1 MKIAKFIEL
10 ASKIAGKKSPSTFL
24 AENDAF
30 LRTFPKCTAIL
41 EKLAAGKLLPTPA
54 MALVLLTVSRETD
67 VRASRSPGPTPK
79 VGAPKVGV
87 PKKASP
93 PKAEKR
99 YTVILSAHNGWKIG
113 EVFSADAFGEA
124 EKKACNRVYAGGSDT
139 FAEIIGDGITTK
151 VTFAAAAAHVFAKP
165 LGGKQSCL
173 TVVTSGKMQSV
184 KSSVATF
191 SGG

>member
-10 ASKIAGKKSPSTFL
+10 AGKIAGKKSPSTFL

-30 LRTFPKCTAIL
+30 LRTFPACAAIL

-79 VGAPKVGV
+79 VGAPKK
-87 PKKASP
+87 PSP
-93 PKAEKR
+93 PKVEKR
-99 YTVILSAHNGWKIG
+99 YTVIVSAHNGWKIA
-113 EVFSADAFGEA
+113 EVFSSDAFGEA
-124 EKKACNRVYAGGSDT
+124 QTKACNRVYAAGGSDT
-139 FAEIIGDGITTK
+139 YAEIIGDGIVTK
-151 VTFAAAAAHVFAKP
+151 VTFAAAAAHVFARP
-165 LGGKQSCL
+165 PGGKQSCL

-184 KSSVATF
+184 RQDVATF